1 MNTFQC
7 GKIQELLYSVFE
19 LFFPKVCASCLTYG
33 QCMVWDKALCNRC
46 DYLLRYSLVKPFSAV
61 HRYKNPQV
69 YSAGV
74 YTHEVARCVLAFKNG
89 GRTDLL
95 SYFSDALV
103 RVLLALLEERE
114 KVGNIVLVPV
124 PSSAASARRRGFVP
138 AEMIG
143 LELLRRLKP
152 LQLRETQF
160 SLKRLLK
167 QRRAVSSSS
176 GQKLLGVNDRRR
188 RTKNSMVL
196 KQSLAQWF
204 GFELN
209 LSDMK
214 CVLIDDV
221 LTTGATL
228 KEAHD
233 VLSREGIEVLGA
245 VTIAA
250 VPLRTNFVSERTQ

>member
-1 MNTFQC
+1 
-7 GKIQELLYSVFE
+7 
-19 LFFPKVCASCLTYG
+19 
-33 QCMVWDKALCNRC
+33 
-46 DYLLRYSLVKPFSAV
+46 
-61 HRYKNPQV
+61 
-69 YSAGV
+69 
-74 YTHEVARCVLAFKNG
+74 
-89 GRTDLL
+89 
-95 SYFSDALV
+95 
-103 RVLLALLEERE
+103 
-114 KVGNIVLVPV
+114 
-124 PSSAASARRRGFVP
+124 
-138 AEMIG
+138 
-143 LELLRRLKP
+143 
-152 LQLRETQF
+152 
-160 SLKRLLK
+160 
-167 QRRAVSSSS
+167 
-176 GQKLLGVNDRRR
+176 
-188 RTKNSMVL
+188 MVL